1 MSIEDKIKRWVVLDN
16 QAKQLISQLQL
27 LKDEKEELT
36 NHLIEHFDN
45 ANKKYPIINISDGK
59 LNLIQVKQPNGL
71 SYKFLEQCFI
81 EYFSR
86 NANSATANSATA
98 NSATT
103 NSATTN
109 SATANSATI
118 KSLLDYIKSKR
129 TYTINKTI
137 KRVYN

>member
-1 MSIEDKIKRWVVLDN
+1 MTIEDKIKRWVVLDN

-59 LNLIQVKQPNGL
+59 LNFIQVKQPNGL
-71 SYKFLEQCFI
+71 SYKFLERCFI
-81 EYFSR
+81 EYFSKNVNGT
-86 NANSATANSATA
+86 NANDTNANDTNA
-98 NSATT
+98 NGT
-103 NSATTN
+103 N
-109 SATANSATI
+109 ANANV
-118 KSLLDYIKSKR
+118 KSLLDFIKSNR
-129 TYTINKTI
+129 TYNISKTI

>member
-16 QAKQLISQLQL
+16 QAKQLISQIQL

-59 LNLIQVKQPNGL
+59 LNFIQVKQPNGL

-86 NANSATANSATA
+86 TGNSATGNSATV
-98 NSATT
+98 
-103 NSATTN
+103 
-109 SATANSATI
+109 

>member
-16 QAKQLISQLQL
+16 QVKQLTSQIQL

-59 LNLIQVKQPNGL
+59 LNFIQVKQPNGL
-71 SYKFLEQCFI
+71 SYKFLDQCFI
-81 EYFSR
+81 EYFSKNANGA
-86 NANSATANSATA
+86 NANSANANV
-98 NSATT
+98 
-103 NSATTN
+103 
-109 SATANSATI
+109 

-129 TYTINKTI
+129 TYTISKII

>member
-1 MSIEDKIKRWVVLDN
+1 MTIEDKIKRWVVLDN

-59 LNLIQVKQPNGL
+59 LNFIQVKQPNGL
-71 SYKFLEQCFI
+71 SYKFLESCFI
-81 EYFSR
+81 EYFSK
-86 NANSATANSATA
+86 NANSASANSASANSATV
-98 NSATT
+98 
-103 NSATTN
+103 
-109 SATANSATI
+109 
-118 KSLLDYIKSKR
+118 KSLLDFIKSNR
-129 TYTINKTI
+129 TYNINKTI

>member
-1 MSIEDKIKRWVVLDN
+1 MTIEDKIKRWVVLDN

-59 LNLIQVKQPNGL
+59 LNFIQVKQPNGL
-71 SYKFLEQCFI
+71 SYKFLESCFI
-81 EYFSR
+81 EYFSK
-86 NANSATANSATA
+86 NANDTNANGTNA
-98 NSATT
+98 N
-103 NSATTN
+103 
-109 SATANSATI
+109 ANV
-118 KSLLDYIKSKR
+118 KSLLDFIKSNR
-129 TYTINKTI
+129 TYNISKTI

>member
-1 MSIEDKIKRWVVLDN
+1 MTIEDKIKRWVVLDN

-59 LNLIQVKQPNGL
+59 LNFIQVKQPNGL
-71 SYKFLEQCFI
+71 SYKFLERCFI
-81 EYFSR
+81 EYFSK
-86 NANSATANSATA
+86 NANGTNANGTNA
-98 NSATT
+98 N
-103 NSATTN
+103 
-109 SATANSATI
+109 ANV
-118 KSLLDYIKSKR
+118 KSLLDFIKSNR
-129 TYTINKTI
+129 TYNISKTI

>member
-1 MSIEDKIKRWVVLDN
+1 MTIEDKIKRWVVLDN

-59 LNLIQVKQPNGL
+59 LNFIQVKQPNGL
-71 SYKFLEQCFI
+71 SYKFLERCFI
-81 EYFSR
+81 EYFSK
-86 NANSATANSATA
+86 NANSVTANSVTA
-98 NSATT
+98 N
-103 NSATTN
+103 N
-109 SATANSATI
+109 ANANANV
-118 KSLLDYIKSKR
+118 KSLLDFIKSNR
-129 TYTINKTI
+129 TYNISKTI

>member
-16 QAKQLISQLQL
+16 QAKQLISQIQL
-27 LKDEKEELT
+27 LKDEKDDLT
-36 NHLIEHFDN
+36 NHLIQHFDN

-59 LNLIQVKQPNGL
+59 LNFIQVKQPNGL

-86 NANSATANSATA
+86 NISATA

-103 NSATTN
+103 NSATAN
-109 SATANSATI
+109 SATTNSATI

-129 TYTINKTI
+129 TYTVNKTI

>member
-16 QAKQLISQLQL
+16 QFKQLQSQIRV

-59 LNLIQVKQPNGL
+59 LTFIIVNQANGL
-71 SYKFLEQCFI
+71 SYKFLEQCLI
-81 EYFSR
+81 EYFSK
-86 NANSATANSATA
+86 NSNDTNRATA
-98 NSATT
+98 
-103 NSATTN
+103 
-109 SATANSATI
+109 

-129 TYTINKTI
+129 IYSVNKTI

>member
-1 MSIEDKIKRWVVLDN
+1 MTIEDKIKRWVVLDN

-59 LNLIQVKQPNGL
+59 LNFIQVKQPNGL
-71 SYKFLEQCFI
+71 SYKFLERCFI
-81 EYFSR
+81 EYFSK
-86 NANSATANSATA
+86 NANGTNANGTNVNA
-98 NSATT
+98 NV
-103 NSATTN
+103 
-109 SATANSATI
+109 
-118 KSLLDYIKSKR
+118 KSLLDFIKSNR
-129 TYTINKTI
+129 TYNISKTI

>member
-16 QAKQLISQLQL
+16 QFKQLQSQIRV

-45 ANKKYPIINISDGK
+45 PNKKYPIINISDGK
-59 LNLIQVKQPNGL
+59 LTFIIVNQANGL
-71 SYKFLEQCFI
+71 SYKFLEQCLI
-81 EYFSR
+81 EYFSK
-86 NANSATANSATA
+86 NSNDTNRATA
-98 NSATT
+98 
-103 NSATTN
+103 
-109 SATANSATI
+109 

-129 TYTINKTI
+129 IYSVNKTI

>member
-16 QAKQLISQLQL
+16 QAKQLISQIQL
-27 LKDEKEELT
+27 LKDEKDDLT
-36 NHLIEHFDN
+36 NHLIQHFDN

-59 LNLIQVKQPNGL
+59 LNFIQVKQPNGL

-81 EYFSR
+81 EYFSK
-86 NANSATANSATA
+86 NISATANSATA
-98 NSATT
+98 
-103 NSATTN
+103 N

-129 TYTINKTI
+129 TYTVNKTI